1 MSRGYY
7 VPCAPF
13 LYLVPDSGGMDCMP
27 LQPAHAHQP
36 HRPPGPFQYLM
47 HEQAKSLVA
56 LQELQNEVG
65 ALLEFRD
72 LVMETF
78 PHLRQKLAASERGGS
93 SSSCCT
99 STASSTAATLP
110 PAHLHQLHHAA
121 ASASNAA
128 SASPSGAAS
137 RHRPPAADWEPG
149 VRVRRKLLHGAAHH
163 KEITG
168 GSDGAS
174 SGATHRKQPKSGDG
188 SGTSSAGSSAV
199 QDSGFGTET
208 SSSKAASATTVL
220 PPAHHHQASSSSVV
234 VDEAED
240 ELWNLLD
247 VIQRKGTRLRD
258 EVAQLQQ
265 RLAGSAA
272 PAPSAP
278 APSAPAAEQPQQQ
291 VRPPPPPTPRPRRPL
306 GALDAILS
314 APSTVPRARPD
325 ARKVAAILRELDP
338 VELQRHLL
346 TTTAHN
352 QALQNRLEK
361 TAKLHT
367 SLLEQLD
374 KVKDEN
380 DDLRFQLAEKSIELE
395 GTKARMRVLQQRQG
409 KAAET
414 NTAAVSTETD
424 DEQPPLLPPEETCNP
439 ILPLL
444 ALPVAGSDDH
454 NHQHHSSSTESAHD
468 HTEQRRVQSSNSP
481 RRRPSKI
488 PLLGTKSYCAPR
500 PPSGKTG
507 AITAAHSNKS
517 RDSLS
522 AKSGRETSWKSKADG
537 ASLSGSKSR
546 EPISV
551 VRNSSLSARNN
562 SRESLNGSKSRDSIL
577 SKSRS
582 DSVNGR
588 KVSAVEVT
596 MVSTRSR
603 DGHSQNSFSSN
614 ASNTNK
620 RDSLSGKSREAS
632 FSSSS
637 GWKGTQHPVRRA
649 SSASITRGNVI
660 DQADRNSK
668 VLTASDSLEPK
679 QCSSATGETHGSHHD
694 DHHDADSFSDSLNHF
709 PDQEV
714 ELSPKTSDEIDFKSL
729 TSQLNLQSQDV
740 NSDSNIIVDGNSS
753 SSEFFD
759 SINDSESVL
768 NNEIVSSK
776 NVHVQ
781 DHHLHTSSR
790 CEGLTECDS
799 LENRA
804 PEMMIEAFHTPTK
817 FLSKVISTRNFC
829 ITPGGQHTEY

>member
-99 STASSTAATLP
+99 STASSTA
-110 PAHLHQLHHAA
+110 
-121 ASASNAA
+121 

-220 PPAHHHQASSSSVV
+220 PAAHHHQASSSSVV

-278 APSAPAAEQPQQQ
+278 AAEQPQQQQQ

-306 GALDAILS
+306 GALDAVLS
-314 APSTVPRARPD
+314 APSTLPRARPD

-444 ALPVAGSDDH
+444 ALPVAGSEDH

-522 AKSGRETSWKSKADG
+522 AKSGRESSWKSKADG

-829 ITPGGQHTEY
+829 IAPGGQHTEY

>member
-99 STASSTAATLP
+99 STASST
-110 PAHLHQLHHAA
+110 
-121 ASASNAA
+121 

-208 SSSKAASATTVL
+208 SSNKAASATTVL

-265 RLAGSAA
+265 RL
-272 PAPSAP
+272 
-278 APSAPAAEQPQQQ
+278 QQQQ

-314 APSTVPRARPD
+314 APSTLPRARPD

-395 GTKARMRVLQQRQG
+395 GTKARMRVLQQRQS

-522 AKSGRETSWKSKADG
+522 AKSGRESSWKSKADG

-660 DQADRNSK
+660 DQADRNSKVRPTKLSFWSNWLKILDNANMVSIASCFGEKTAAYIAYQRPK

-829 ITPGGQHTEY
+829 IAPGGQHTEY